1 MKMIGDE
8 NARRITFSKRRS
20 GLFKKA
26 SELSTLCG
34 IEIAIIVFSL
44 GGKAF
49 SFGYPS
55 VESVIDRFLNG
66 NQEPQNER
74 FSKHVSSSYRESRLQ
89 QLNKQFDKLNQE
101 LTVKKKQRKRLEK
114 SLEDSGYKRFEDH
127 IHDLGLSD
135 LKQYIVRMQK
145 LKGKVSQKVKELSGE
160 ASSKHS
166 EEVDLSNIEKT
177 EASASPVPHD
187 WLTSKALDSAK
198 FVIRSIS

>member
-1 MKMIGDE
+1 MARKKTQGRKKIEMKMIRDE

-49 SFGYPS
+49 SFGHPS

-66 NQEPQNER
+66 NQEPPNER

-135 LKQYIVRMQK
+135 LKQCIVRMQK

-177 EASASPVPHD
+177 EANGSPVPHD
-187 WLTSKALDSAK
+187 WLSL
-198 FVIRSIS
+198 